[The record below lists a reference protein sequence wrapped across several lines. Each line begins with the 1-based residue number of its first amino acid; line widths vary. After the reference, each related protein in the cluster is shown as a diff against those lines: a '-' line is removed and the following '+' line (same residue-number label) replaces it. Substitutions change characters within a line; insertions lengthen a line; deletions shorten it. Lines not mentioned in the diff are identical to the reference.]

1 MARHNLKRTAPQ
13 YAGLQSC
20 SQTPIH
26 ARSKT
31 ANGAPSSKSSSVGT
45 LGPVAAQGRTGG
57 VNPSNM
63 CLRAAGCTSPTMVA
77 NDRDSVPG
85 QFQSLLG
92 CASPLWG
99 SNPRPY
105 AYEAHALPA
114 ELKGHVLCAKSTMTQ
129 GQQDLGPLHPAK
141 QSPDL
146 VWPRL
151 HVAILRWYEGLQGC
165 MMNSLCGEAEA

>member
-57 VNPSNM
+57 
-63 CLRAAGCTSPTMVA
+63 
-77 NDRDSVPG
+77 G
-85 QFQSLLG
+85 Q
-92 CASPLWG
+92 PL
-99 SNPRPY
+99 
-105 AYEAHALPA
+105 AHALTSRRLYLTNNGCQRQGLSPGSVFSFSQGGQA
-114 ELKGHVLCAKSTMTQ
+114 PCGDRTHDHTLTKRMLCQLS
-129 GQQDLGPLHPAK
+129 
-141 QSPDL
+141 
-146 VWPRL
+146 
-151 HVAILRWYEGLQGC
+151 
-165 MMNSLCGEAEA
+165 